1 MVKAPGF
8 HGRKYR
14 FDPWSGNQV
23 PACGVWCGQKKKKG
37 SLARVGV
44 GGRRFLGF
52 ASLSPLNAFHCI
64 TSFNPVDG

>member
-23 PACGVWCGQKKKKG
+23 PACGVWCGQKKKKKKKKE
-37 SLARVGV
+37 AWPE
-44 GGRRFLGF
+44 LG
-52 ASLSPLNAFHCI
+52 
-64 TSFNPVDG
+64 